1 MALAEIIYDTAA
13 NWAFNNPILEAGQ
26 IGVESDVRNGVQIG
40 TAQAKMGDG
49 VTRWDALD
57 YWQPTSLQL
66 SQTQL
71 TNLATTGTT
80 NGVKVYRAL
89 LTQTSDNAPVATV
102 LEHTLGVTVSYTYES
117 TGNFTAVPSAP
128 TFDPAK
134 TVARVQGYNNDAGTA
149 NAGALGSI
157 TSIGLSEIAFTSCN
171 VQGGQSDTL
180 GAVTFSDD
188 LMVGWW
194 FEILVYP

>member
-26 IGVESDVRNGVQIG
+26 IGVESDVRNGVQTG
-40 TAQAKMGDG
+40 TAQAKFGDG
-49 VTRWDALD
+49 VSRWNSLS

-89 LTQTSDNAPVATV
+89 LTQTGTDAPVATV
-102 LEHTLGVTVSYTYES
+102 LENTLGGTVVWT
-117 TGNFTAVPSAP
+117 
-128 TFDPAK
+128 
-134 TVARVQGYNNDAGTA
+134 YNNDGTYIGTL
-149 NAGALGSI
+149 AGAFPEGKVSQWSGI
-157 TSIGLSEIAFTSCN
+157 CGN
-171 VQGGQSDTL
+171 
-180 GAVTFSDD
+180 GADSSKVYAVSRDGSDD
-188 LMVGWW
+188 EIIAYSFASDSLTNSRLSGNYV
-194 FEILVYP
+194 EILVYP